1 MYFVKKSDKENSFLD
16 DFTNFFNQG
25 FGKDLKTDIVEKDN
39 QYEVTMDVP
48 GVNKSDISISFDDQT
63 LTIDVKRVKE
73 EKNDEKKNY
82 ICKERSVCDYSRS
95 FYLENGDES
104 NVKAKLSDGI
114 LMICVGKKAQVNTKK
129 TIAIE

>member
-25 FGKDLKTDIVEKDN
+25 FGKDLKTDIVENDN

-82 ICKERSVCDYSRS
+82 ICKERSVSDYSRS

-104 NVKAKLSDGI
+104 NAKAKLVDGV
-114 LMICVGKKAQVNTKK
+114 LMVCVGKKAQANTKK

>member
-82 ICKERSVCDYSRS
+82 ICKERSVYDYSRS

>member
-48 GVNKSDISISFDDQT
+48 GVNKSDISIRFDDQT
-63 LTIDVKRVKE
+63 S
-73 EKNDEKKNY
+73 N
-82 ICKERSVCDYSRS
+82 CK
-95 FYLENGDES
+95 
-104 NVKAKLSDGI
+104 
-114 LMICVGKKAQVNTKK
+114 QK
-129 TIAIE
+129 T

>member
-25 FGKDLKTDIVEKDN
+25 FGKDLKTDIVENDN

-82 ICKERSVCDYSRS
+82 ICKERSVSDYSRS

>member
-25 FGKDLKTDIVEKDN
+25 FGKDLKTDIVENDN

-82 ICKERSVCDYSRS
+82 ICKERSVSDYSRS

-104 NVKAKLSDGI
+104 NVKAKLVDGV
-114 LMICVGKKAQVNTKK
+114 LMVCVGKKTQANTKK